1 MKTPIRQKEFHR
13 MIKDKRSTFEKK
25 CRFIT
30 KAKASKGQKI
40 RGDVYWRKGQSVTHS
55 AAVLMPPG
63 SHPHPTGLLLLMDFL
78 N

>member
-1 MKTPIRQKEFHR
+1 MQPI
-13 MIKDKRSTFEKK
+13 IKDSDQLLKRMLKACFV
-25 CRFIT
+25 T

-63 SHPHPTGLLLLMDFL
+63 IHPHPAGLLLLMDFP